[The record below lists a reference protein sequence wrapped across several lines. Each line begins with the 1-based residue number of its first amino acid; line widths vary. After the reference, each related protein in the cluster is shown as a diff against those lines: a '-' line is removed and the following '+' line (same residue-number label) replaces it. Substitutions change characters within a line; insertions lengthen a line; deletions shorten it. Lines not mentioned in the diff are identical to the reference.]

1 MMPRQPR
8 RTRWAAVF
16 FTVWRTL
23 PILRQRNALRHV
35 RRAGRERN
43 TFLQKIYRG
52 HGNDNEPSGSDVAR
66 HARFVSEKAK
76 REVGHSAA
84 RPTMRGTPRFFCK
97 RQACGVED
105 EAFQTENIP

>member
-1 MMPRQPR
+1 M
-8 RTRWAAVF
+8 
-16 FTVWRTL
+16 
-23 PILRQRNALRHV
+23 
-35 RRAGRERN
+35 
-43 TFLQKIYRG
+43 QKIYRG
-52 HGNDNEPSGSDVAR
+52 HDNDNKPSGSDVAR

-97 RQACGVED
+97 RQAYGVED